1 MKFSDFGKRFSV
13 EIGIGELMDDL
24 GDALV
29 SDPAPLMLG
38 GGNPAHVPEVQALF
52 RSRMEAI
59 LSRAGEFERVIGNY
73 DTPQGAKSFVGAIAD
88 LLHDEF
94 GWKIGPENIALTN
107 GSQNAFFSLFN
118 LFAGKFEGG
127 HSKQILLPLAPEYIG
142 YSEVGLEPN
151 FFQANRPEIELLDD
165 RLFKYR
171 VDFDRLK
178 MDDNIG
184 AICFSRP
191 TNPTGNVVTDDEVS
205 RLREIANLQG
215 IPLIIDNAYGTPFP
229 NIIYS
234 KAKPVWDEN
243 IVLCLS
249 LSKFGLPSLRTGIV
263 IAREEIIQVISRMTS
278 VLSLAPGSLGPAL
291 ALDLVQS
298 GEITRVSNYMVKPFY
313 EEKANRAVAQLR
325 REMGDHIPMRIHKP
339 EGALF
344 LWLWF
349 EGLPISSQELYQRLK
364 KKGVLVVSGHYFFP
378 GMEEDNWDHK
388 NQCIR
393 VTYTQDDEV
402 VERGLSLIASEI
414 RKIYSESCVCCDK
427 NLQKFRA

>member
-1 MKFSDFGKRFSV
+1 MKFSDFGKRFAG

-52 RSRMEAI
+52 RSRMEDI
-59 LSRAGEFERVIGNY
+59 LSSAGEFERVIGNY
-73 DTPQGAKSFVGAIAD
+73 DTPQGAKAFVGALAD
-88 LLHDEF
+88 LFRAEF

-118 LFAGKFEGG
+118 LFAGKFDGG
-127 HSKQILLPLAPEYIG
+127 QLKQVLLPLAPEYIG
-142 YSEVGLEPN
+142 YSEVGLELD
-151 FFQANRPEIELLDD
+151 FFRANRPEIELLDD

-178 MDDNIG
+178 MDNSIG
-184 AICFSRP
+184 AVCFSRP
-191 TNPTGNVVTDDEVS
+191 TNPTGNVVTDEEVS
-205 RLREIANLQG
+205 RLRQLANSQG
-215 IPLIIDNAYGTPFP
+215 VPLIIDNAYGTPFP
-229 NIIYS
+229 NIIFS
-234 KAKPVWDEN
+234 EAHPVWDEN

-249 LSKFGLPSLRTGIV
+249 LSKFGLPTLRTGIV
-263 IAREEIIQVISRMTS
+263 IAKEETIRVVSRMTS

-291 ALDLVQS
+291 ALDLVKS
-298 GEITRVSNYMVKPFY
+298 GEITRVSNDVVKPFY
-313 EEKANRAVAQLR
+313 QQKSGRAVAQLR
-325 REMGDHIPMRIHKP
+325 REINDEIPMRIHKP

-349 EGLPISSQELYQRLK
+349 EGLPISSLELYQRLK

-378 GMEEDNWDHK
+378 GMEQDDWAHK
-388 NQCIR
+388 EQCIR
-393 VTYTQDDEV
+393 VTYAQDDKV
-402 VERGLSLIASEI
+402 VEKGISLIAEEI
-414 RKIYSESCVCCDK
+414 RGIFSSAKGS
-427 NLQKFRA
+427 

>member
-1 MKFSDFGKRFSV
+1 MKFSDFGKRFAGD
-13 EIGIGELMDDL
+13 IGIGELMDDL

-38 GGNPAHVPEVQALF
+38 GGNPAHIAEVQALF
-52 RSRMEAI
+52 RSRMKDI
-59 LSRAGEFERVIGNY
+59 LSSAGEFERVIGNY
-73 DTPQGAKSFVGAIAD
+73 DTPQGAKAFVRALAD
-88 LLHDEF
+88 LFRDEF
-94 GWKIGPENIALTN
+94 GWDIGPANIALTN

-118 LFAGKFEGG
+118 LFAGKFDGG

-151 FFQANRPEIELLDD
+151 FFQTNRPEIELLDD

-178 MDDNIG
+178 MDESIG

-205 RLREIANLQG
+205 RLRELANLQG

-229 NIIYS
+229 NIIYTD
-234 KAKPVWDEN
+234 AQPVWDEN

-263 IAREEIIQVISRMTS
+263 IAREEVIRIVSRMTS
-278 VLSLAPGSLGPAL
+278 VFSLAPGSLGPAL
-291 ALDLVQS
+291 ALDLVNS
-298 GEITRVSNYMVKPFY
+298 GEITRVSNEVVKPFY
-313 EEKANRAVAQLR
+313 EEKAKRAVAQLR
-325 REMGDHIPMRIHKP
+325 QEIGDHIPMRIHKP

-364 KKGVLVVSGHYFFP
+364 KKGVLVVSGDYFFP
-378 GMEEDNWDHK
+378 GMEEDNWVHK
-388 NQCIR
+388 NECIR
-393 VTYTQDDEV
+393 VTYAQDDV
-402 VERGLSLIASEI
+402 VVTRGIQLLSEEI
-414 RKIYSESCVCCDK
+414 KEAFSR
-427 NLQKFRA
+427 

>member
-1 MKFSDFGKRFSV
+1 MKFSDFGKRFAG

-52 RSRMEAI
+52 RSRMEDI
-59 LSRAGEFERVIGNY
+59 LSSAGEFERVIGNY
-73 DTPQGAKSFVGAIAD
+73 DTPQGAKTFVGALAD
-88 LLHDEF
+88 LFRAEF

-118 LFAGKFEGG
+118 LFAGKFDGG
-127 HSKQILLPLAPEYIG
+127 QLKQVLLPLAPEYIG
-142 YSEVGLEPN
+142 YSEVGLEPD
-151 FFQANRPEIELLDD
+151 FFRANRPEIELLDD

-178 MDDNIG
+178 MDNSIG
-184 AICFSRP
+184 AVCFSRP
-191 TNPTGNVVTDDEVS
+191 TNPTGNVVTDEEVS
-205 RLREIANLQG
+205 RLRQLANSQG
-215 IPLIIDNAYGTPFP
+215 VPLIIDNAYGTPFP
-229 NIIYS
+229 NIIFS
-234 KAKPVWDEN
+234 EAHPVWDEN

-249 LSKFGLPSLRTGIV
+249 LSKFGLPTLRTGIV
-263 IAREEIIQVISRMTS
+263 IAKEETIRVVSRMTS

-291 ALDLVQS
+291 ALDLVKS
-298 GEITRVSNYMVKPFY
+298 GEITRVSNDVVKPFY
-313 EEKANRAVAQLR
+313 EQKSARAVAQLR
-325 REMGDHIPMRIHKP
+325 REINDEIPMRIHKP

-349 EGLPISSQELYQRLK
+349 EGLPISSVELYQRLK

-378 GMEEDNWDHK
+378 GMEQDDWAHK
-388 NQCIR
+388 EQCIR
-393 VTYTQDDEV
+393 VTYAQDDEV
-402 VERGLSLIASEI
+402 VEKGISLIAEEI
-414 RKIYSESCVCCDK
+414 RGIFSSAKGS
-427 NLQKFRA
+427 

>member
-1 MKFSDFGKRFSV
+1 MKFSDFGKRFAG

-38 GGNPAHVPEVQALF
+38 GGNPAHIAEVQALF
-52 RSRMEAI
+52 RSRMKDI
-59 LSRAGEFERVIGNY
+59 LSSAGEFERVIGNY
-73 DTPQGAKSFVGAIAD
+73 DTPQGAKAFVGALAD
-88 LLHDEF
+88 LFRDEF
-94 GWKIGPENIALTN
+94 GWSIGPANIALTN

-118 LFAGKFEGG
+118 LFAGKFDGG

-142 YSEVGLEPN
+142 YSEVGFEPN

-178 MDDNIG
+178 MEESIG

-205 RLREIANLQG
+205 RLRELANLQG

-229 NIIYS
+229 NIIYTD
-234 KAKPVWDEN
+234 AQPVWDEN

-278 VLSLAPGSLGPAL
+278 VFSLAPGSLGPAL
-291 ALDLVQS
+291 ALDLVKS
-298 GEITRVSNYMVKPFY
+298 GEITRVSNEMVKPFY

-393 VTYTQDDEV
+393 VTYAQDEKVVTRGIQLLSEEIKEV
-402 VERGLSLIASEI
+402 FSR
-414 RKIYSESCVCCDK
+414 
-427 NLQKFRA
+427 

>member
-1 MKFSDFGKRFSV
+1 MDFSDFGKRFAGQ
-13 EIGIGELMDDL
+13 IGIGELMDDL

-52 RSRMEAI
+52 RSRMKDI
-59 LSRAGEFERVIGNY
+59 LSSAGEFERVIGNY
-73 DTPQGAKSFVGAIAD
+73 DTPQGAKAFVRALAD
-88 LLHDEF
+88 LFRDEF
-94 GWKIGPENIALTN
+94 GWDIGPANIALTN

-118 LFAGKFEGG
+118 LFAGKFDGG

-178 MDDNIG
+178 MDESIG

-205 RLREIANLQG
+205 RLRELANLQG

-229 NIIYS
+229 NIIYTD
-234 KAKPVWDEN
+234 AQPVWDEN

-249 LSKFGLPSLRTGIV
+249 LSKFGLPSLRTGVV
-263 IAREEIIQVISRMTS
+263 IAREEVIRIVSRMTS
-278 VLSLAPGSLGPAL
+278 VFSLAPGSLGPAL
-291 ALDLVQS
+291 ALDLVNS
-298 GEITRVSNYMVKPFY
+298 GEITRVSNEVVKPFY
-313 EEKANRAVAQLR
+313 EEKAKRAVAQLR
-325 REMGDHIPMRIHKP
+325 QEIGDHIPMRIHKP

-364 KKGVLVVSGHYFFP
+364 KKGVLVVSGDYFLP
-378 GMEEDNWDHK
+378 GMEEDNWVHK
-388 NQCIR
+388 NECIR
-393 VTYTQDDEV
+393 VTYAQDDV
-402 VERGLSLIASEI
+402 VVTRGIQLLSEEI
-414 RKIYSESCVCCDK
+414 KEAFSR
-427 NLQKFRA
+427 

>member
-1 MKFSDFGKRFSV
+1 MKFSDFGKRFAG

-24 GDALV
+24 GDALI

-38 GGNPAHVPEVQALF
+38 GGNPAHIAEVQALF
-52 RSRMEAI
+52 RSRMKDI
-59 LSRAGEFERVIGNY
+59 LSTAGEFERVIGNY
-73 DTPQGAKSFVGAIAD
+73 DTPQGAKAFVGALAD
-88 LLHDEF
+88 LFRDEF
-94 GWKIGPENIALTN
+94 GWSIGPENIALTN

-127 HSKQILLPLAPEYIG
+127 HLKQILLPLAPEYIG

-178 MDDNIG
+178 MNDSIG

-191 TNPTGNVVTDDEVS
+191 TNPTGNVVTDEEVS
-205 RLREIANLQG
+205 RLRELANSQG

-229 NIIYS
+229 NIIYTE
-234 KAKPVWDEN
+234 AQPVWDEN

-278 VLSLAPGSLGPAL
+278 VFSLAPGSLGPAL
-291 ALDLVQS
+291 ALDLVKS
-298 GEITRVSNYMVKPFY
+298 GEITRVSNEMVKPFY

-393 VTYTQDDEV
+393 VTYAQDEAV
-402 VERGLSLIASEI
+402 VKQGISLIAEEI
-414 RKIYSESCVCCDK
+414 RKV
-427 NLQKFRA
+427 FA